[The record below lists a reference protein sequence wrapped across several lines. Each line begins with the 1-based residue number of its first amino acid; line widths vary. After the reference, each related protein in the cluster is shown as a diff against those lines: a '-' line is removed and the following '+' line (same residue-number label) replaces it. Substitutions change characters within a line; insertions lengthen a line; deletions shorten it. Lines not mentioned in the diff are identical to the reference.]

1 MEAFI
6 TRKKRKSGPE
16 TNDIQSPSLATGD
29 EDEESTDLKLA
40 MLSSLHTNF
49 DQETLL
55 DLLLAHDGSVQA
67 TTEAIRAGHVPKT
80 STSSVTAQASLRSFG
95 VTATTSEEAQRP
107 TKKSKLL
114 SRKGATLHLY
124 EPQDIA
130 EHTPCTIIHNFL
142 PPDEA
147 NQLLVELLEESKTFE
162 KITFKL
168 FDNVVS
174 SPHTSSFYVGSL
186 DELNAQK
193 YEYTYNGSKLTVS
206 PLFPPNQN
214 HSPTLP
220 RTSAKSPPTSTTSN
234 LSSPPPSTAKS
245 PTVSPPTNP
254 ASASPSNP
262 PAPGPPTP
270 PS

>member
-16 TNDIQSPSLATGD
+16 TNDIPSPSLATGG

-40 MLSSLHTNF
+40 MLSSLHTDF

-67 TTEAIRAGHVPKT
+67 TSQAIRAGLTTKKSP
-80 STSSVTAQASLRSFG
+80 SSVTAQASLRSFG
-95 VTATTSEEAQRP
+95 LTATSSEESQRP
-107 TKKSKLL
+107 TKKSKLV
-114 SRKGATLHLY
+114 SRKGATLHLFD
-124 EPQDIA
+124 PQDIA

-142 PPDEA
+142 PTDEA
-147 NQLLVELLEESKTFE
+147 NQLLFELLEESKTFE

-206 PLFPPNQN
+206 HPPSLQTK
-214 HSPTLP
+214 SLPPTLP

-234 LSSPPPSTAKS
+234 PSSPQP
-245 PTVSPPTNP
+245 
-254 ASASPSNP
+254 
-262 PAPGPPTP
+262 
-270 PS
+270 